1 MLLISRYLS
10 SGRIGLCISF
20 VFCFSLIGN
29 CFAQNNTDPF
39 AKAGFSEDALQLP
52 KELPKPENLRFFRP
66 SAETQLKFAVDSKSL
81 RIGKD
86 GVLRYVVVI
95 SNPSGTQQMK
105 YEGIRCETFE
115 YKVFAT
121 LQENNE
127 WKPSPNSDWKKIPNQ
142 GYNQYQ
148 ATLGRTGFCAGESAN
163 SNFNQIFETLR

>member
-1 MLLISRYLS
+1 MLLFLRYSSSSKAGLLAFYVFLLS
-10 SGRIGLCISF
+10 MT
-20 VFCFSLIGN
+20 GN
-29 CFAQNNTDPF
+29 CFAQSNTDPF
-39 AKAGFSEDALQLP
+39 AKPGFSEDVLQFP
-52 KELPKPENLRFFRP
+52 KELPKQENLRFFRP

-95 SNPSGTQQMK
+95 SNPSGTQQVK
-105 YEGIRCETFE
+105 FEGIRCETFE
-115 YKVFAT
+115 YKVFGT

-127 WKPSPNSDWKKIPNQ
+127 WKSSPNSEWKRIPNQ